1 MTARR
6 TSYWITRSHRRG
18 RLAAAICLLLGVLAW
33 PGLTGRAEEPE
44 KETPAGTNAPVAVA
58 VTATNTPPGKP
69 SKPATTVTATNV
81 PGTGVELASFKI
93 IAERNIFNPNRAS
106 RSSKASRATEKPKPV
121 KTETFTLAGTM
132 SYDKGD
138 VAFFDSAS
146 SEYRKALKLNG
157 KIAGHTITAITN
169 QKVTLEKEGKSL
181 ELAVGGQLR
190 RQDESPW
197 ELVPG
202 SNTRL
207 TEAKPGAAAS
217 SGDSGADND
226 IIKRMLQKREEELN
240 K

>member
-1 MTARR
+1 
-6 TSYWITRSHRRG
+6 
-18 RLAAAICLLLGVLAW
+18 V
-33 PGLTGRAEEPE
+33 
-44 KETPAGTNAPVAVA
+44 VA
-58 VTATNTPPGKP
+58 ATNTPPV
-69 SKPATTVTATNV
+69 KPATTGTATNTTV
-81 PGTGVELASFKI
+81 TNTPATGVDLASFKLI
-93 IAERNIFNPNRAS
+93 GERNIFNPNRAS
-106 RSSKASRATEKPKPV
+106 RASRASRATEKPKPV

-138 VAFFDSAS
+138 VVFFDSTS
-146 SEYRKALKLNG
+146 SEYRKAVKLNG
-157 KIAGHTITAITN
+157 QIAGHTITSISN
-169 QKVTLEKEGKSL
+169 QKVTLEKEGKRL

-190 RQDESPW
+190 RQDENPW
-197 ELVPG
+197 EVVPG